1 MKTTDFNRPITSKM
15 LNESLARQFGSKVNL
30 EKYTMEQLEDFRN
43 KIRTKLSQQQTTG
56 SFNETVESANYKRD
70 TLILDVLN
78 KHLEERAVDNLAEG
92 VDPKQ
97 AGVVQAAVDM
107 QNKVKN
113 MLEDLG
119 SMMTKSMVALSDDI
133 KDNIGADA
141 AVQFSQIVTPALEQ
155 AMEFLQGTREALE
168 QGVGVLTG
176 ETVPSTIGQDP
187 EMDAGMDDAGMDDAG
202 MEAPAAEFGNDLDA
216 GMDDEF
222 GASDA
227 AAGGPE
233 VAGREKRESINFR
246 KPTLS
251 ESNRLMYKLAK

>member
-56 SFNETVESANYKRD
+56 GFNETVESSNYKRD

-78 KHLEERAVDNLAEG
+78 KHLEERASANLAEG

-133 KDNIGADA
+133 KDNMGADSA
-141 AVQFSQIVTPALEQ
+141 MQFSQIVTPALEQ

-176 ETVPSTIGQDP
+176 EQVPATIGQEP
-187 EMDAGMDDAGMDDAG
+187 EVGMDDMGAESPEFDNDL
-202 MEAPAAEFGNDLDA
+202 EAEPEFG
-216 GMDDEF
+216 GDEF
-222 GASDA
+222 DASDA

-246 KPTLS
+246 KPTLA

>member
-176 ETVPSTIGQDP
+176 ETVPSTIGQEP
-187 EMDAGMDDAGMDDAG
+187 EMDAGMDDMAA
-202 MEAPAAEFGNDLDA
+202 EPTAEFGNDLDA
-216 GMDDEF
+216 EADMGDDEF

>member
-56 SFNETVESANYKRD
+56 GFNETVESSNYKRD

-78 KHLEERAVDNLAEG
+78 KHLEERAEESLAEG

-176 ETVPSTIGQDP
+176 ETVPSTIGQEPD
-187 EMDAGMDDAGMDDAG
+187 MGAGMDD
-202 MEAPAAEFGNDLDA
+202 MEAEPTAEFGNDLDA
-216 GMDDEF
+216 EADMGDDEF

>member
-56 SFNETVESANYKRD
+56 SFNETVESSNYKRD

-78 KHLEERAVDNLAEG
+78 KHLEERSIANLAEG

-133 KDNIGADA
+133 KDNMGADA

-155 AMEFLQGTREALE
+155 AMEFLQGTREAIE
-168 QGVGVLTG
+168 QGVGILTG
-176 ETVPSTIGQDP
+176 ETVPSTIGQEP
-187 EMDAGMDDAGMDDAG
+187 GMDAGMDD
-202 MEAPAAEFGNDLDA
+202 MEAEPAPEFDNDLDA
-216 GMDDEF
+216 EAGMDEF

>member
-15 LNESLARQFGSKVNL
+15 LNESLARNYGSKVNL

-43 KIRTKLSQQQTTG
+43 KIRTKLSQVESAG
-56 SFNETVESANYKRD
+56 FNETVENANYKRD
-70 TLILDVLN
+70 SLILDVIN
-78 KHLEERAVDNLAEG
+78 KHLEERTMESLAEG

-97 AGVVQAAVDM
+97 AGVVQAAIDM

-119 SMMTKSMVALSDDI
+119 SMMTKTMVALSDDI
-133 KDNIGADA
+133 KDNMGADA
-141 AVQFSQIVTPALEQ
+141 AVQFTSVVTPALEQ

-176 ETVPSTIGQDP
+176 EQVPSTIGQEP
-187 EMDAGMDDAGMDDAG
+187 EAGMDDMGA
-202 MEAPAAEFGNDLDA
+202 EPAEFGNDLEAEADF
-216 GMDDEF
+216 GDDEF

-251 ESNRLMYKLAK
+251 ESNRLMYKLSK

>member
-1 MKTTDFNRPITSKM
+1 MNITDFNRPVTSKM
-15 LNESLARQFGSKVNL
+15 LNESLANQFGAKINL

-43 KIRTKLSQQQTTG
+43 KIRTKLSQQESTG
-56 SFNETVESANYKRD
+56 NFNETINSDQFRRD
-70 TLILDVLN
+70 KLILDVIN
-78 KHLEERAVDNLAEG
+78 QHLSERTSDLHEG

-119 SMMTKSMVALSDDI
+119 SMMTKTMVALSDDI
-133 KDNIGADA
+133 KDNMGADA
-141 AVQFSQIVTPALEQ
+141 AVQFSEIVTPALEQ
-155 AMEFLQGTREALE
+155 AMEFLQGTREAIE

-176 ETVPSTIGQDP
+176 ETIPSTIGAEPDV
-187 EMDAGMDDAGMDDAG
+187 EAGMDDMAV
-202 MEAPAAEFGNDLDA
+202 EPAPEFGNDLDA
-216 GMDDEF
+216 EPELGADEF

-233 VAGREKRESINFR
+233 VAGREKRESITFR
-246 KPTLS
+246 KPS
-251 ESNRLMYKLAK
+251 IMEGNKLMFKLAK